1 MSVLTA
7 IISITHQ
14 EDPLEILSDLL
25 VKWIT
30 HHCSLF
36 ESYDSKKR
44 IIGEDVRLP
53 SQVRKVWFLGFNWS
67 SQSFLEV

>member
-25 VKWIT
+25 AKWIT
-30 HHCSLF
+30 HHYSLF
-36 ESYDSKKR
+36 ENYDSKKR

-53 SQVRKVWFLGFNWS
+53 GQVQKVWFLDFDWS
-67 SQSFLEV
+67 S